1 MKIEY
6 IVTRDETGTLC
17 ATVPALPG
25 CFTDGRTPA
34 ELAANVREAAMACLE
49 SYAALPPGADPDA
62 AFAPAPGA
70 VLRTVSL
77 DFARPA
83 HRPARPARRRAAAM
97 A

>member
-49 SYAALPPGADPDA
+49 PLAALPPGADPADW
-62 AFAPAPGA
+62 
-70 VLRTVSL
+70 R
-77 DFARPA
+77 
-83 HRPARPARRRAAAM
+83 
-97 A
+97 